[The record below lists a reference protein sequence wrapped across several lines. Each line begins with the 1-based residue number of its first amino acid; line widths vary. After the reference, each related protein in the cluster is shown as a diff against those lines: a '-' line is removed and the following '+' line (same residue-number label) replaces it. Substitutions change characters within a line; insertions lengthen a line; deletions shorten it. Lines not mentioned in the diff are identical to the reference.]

1 MSPGDQ
7 NTPSVGV
14 SSKVVQKS
22 LVAVGARAN
31 EEESNGSVPVVV
43 SPVGTPVLASDV
55 VYYEIVVSSE
65 TTDVNLATDSG
76 HPRGIVIAKRCN
88 VPGLPQT
95 RVSKQNYLRE
105 RSHVWSWPDLRP
117 GNFTFSPAASGTGSG
132 VWTRNPPSSTQ
143 DPDPGFSKNGMFL

>member
-65 TTDVNLATDSG
+65 TTDVDLATNSG
-76 HPRGIVIAKRCN
+76 QALQRTWSSPDQSLQTE
-88 VPGLPQT
+88 LP
-95 RVSKQNYLRE
+95 
-105 RSHVWSWPDLRP
+105 
-117 GNFTFSPAASGTGSG
+117 
-132 VWTRNPPSSTQ
+132 
-143 DPDPGFSKNGMFL
+143 